1 MTGPPLPAGSVVRP
15 PIADKPRRN
24 EHQNGQA
31 QKNSTEVNPGHGRR
45 IGIAEIVVSVVRDVF
60 HHGIVVPDKMVDE
73 DFKKSINK
81 LPKLFVMMVLNH
93 FRLKGENKKFTSTEK
108 GINP

>member
-1 MTGPPLPAGSVVRP
+1 MGGLMQILDWPLAIKWWGLF
-15 PIADKPRRN
+15 I
-24 EHQNGQA
+24 
-31 QKNSTEVNPGHGRR
+31 
-45 IGIAEIVVSVVRDVF
+45 IMGITLCLAI
-60 HHGIVVPDKMVDE
+60 PDKMVDE